1 MSSRCLSFSSF
12 HQAREELSS
21 HDEIAEQYR
30 KMLLVRDSGSE
41 TEVDRGDEGDEPL
54 EAPIDDYDEVKDE
67 FELTE
72 EQEAGQHGAPVHMLE
87 EAEEVGCEL
96 TAEEKEADQEEEQ
109 EEPVEEK
116 QEEPVEESPP
126 PATSSKAAGMPPS
139 GGAPRP
145 TACVLNR
152 GPPNLRL

>member
-41 TEVDRGDEGDEPL
+41 TEVDRGDEEDEPL
-54 EAPIDDYDEVKDE
+54 EEPIDDYDEVKDE

-72 EQEAGQHGAPVHMLE
+72 EQEAEQHGAPMHVLE
-87 EAEEVGCEL
+87 EGEEVGCEL
-96 TAEEKEADQEEEQ
+96 TEEQEADQQ
-109 EEPVEEK
+109 EE

-126 PATSSKAAGMPPS
+126 PATSSKAGMPRKLG

-145 TACVLNR
+145 TSSELNR